1 MFALSRQEIALV
13 LVTMLWGSTFL
24 VIHIAMQHSGP
35 LFFVGVRF
43 TLAGVVSMLLFRRHM
58 ARLTRREAGAGVAI
72 GCALFLG
79 YYLQTLGLRTITSS
93 QSAFITALYVP
104 IVPLLQWAVL
114 KRPPGLMSWVGVAL
128 AFTGLVLLAGPEAGA
143 LHFSAGELATL
154 AGAAAIAAE
163 IILIGHFAS
172 SVDSRRVTAVQLLT
186 AGLVSFALM
195 PALGEAVPEFS
206 WLWAGGGDR
215 TWAGQRGD
223 PADDELGAEVGVA
236 HARHGDLRWRAGVGR
251 HRRPAGRGTP
261 ARPGAGGR
269 GVDRGGRAGQRGE
282 IQAPRQA
289 GAGQDLNGAA
299 RADSRQP
306 PCSRNACNAGTVFS
320 TCWRIA
326 ASQRSGSPV
335 SSASISSW
343 CDSRTRNTRPGWA
356 AHRRM

>member
-154 AGAAAIAAE
+154 VGAA
-163 IILIGHFAS
+163 LI
-172 SVDSRRVTAVQLLT
+172 V
-186 AGLVSFALM
+186 
-195 PALGEAVPEFS
+195 
-206 WLWAGGGDR
+206 
-215 TWAGQRGD
+215 
-223 PADDELGAEVGVA
+223 
-236 HARHGDLRWRAGVGR
+236 AGVLASEVKFKRRGKPAPGR
-251 HRRPAGRGTP
+251 T
-261 ARPGAGGR
+261 
-269 GVDRGGRAGQRGE
+269 
-282 IQAPRQA
+282 
-289 GAGQDLNGAA
+289 
-299 RADSRQP
+299 
-306 PCSRNACNAGTVFS
+306 
-320 TCWRIA
+320 
-326 ASQRSGSPV
+326 
-335 SSASISSW
+335 
-343 CDSRTRNTRPGWA
+343 
-356 AHRRM
+356 

>member
-58 ARLTRREAGAGVAI
+58 ARLTRREAGASVAI
-72 GCALFLG
+72 GYALFLG

-206 WLWAGGGDR
+206 WLWAGGAIGLGLASAVIQL
-215 TWAGQRGD
+215 TMNWAQKSVSPTRATVIYAGEPVWGGIVGRLAGERL
-223 PADDELGAEVGVA
+223 PGLALVGAALIV
-236 HARHGDLRWRAGVGR
+236 AGVLASEVKFKRRGKPAPGR
-251 HRRPAGRGTP
+251 T
-261 ARPGAGGR
+261 
-269 GVDRGGRAGQRGE
+269 
-282 IQAPRQA
+282 
-289 GAGQDLNGAA
+289 
-299 RADSRQP
+299 
-306 PCSRNACNAGTVFS
+306 
-320 TCWRIA
+320 
-326 ASQRSGSPV
+326 
-335 SSASISSW
+335 
-343 CDSRTRNTRPGWA
+343 
-356 AHRRM
+356 

>member
-43 TLAGVVSMLLFRRHM
+43 TIAGVVSMLLFRRHM

-143 LHFSAGELATL
+143 LHFSTGELATL

-206 WLWAGGGDR
+206 WLWAGGAIGLGLASAVIQL
-215 TWAGQRGD
+215 TMNWAQKSVSPTRATVIYAGEPVWGGIVGRLAGERL
-223 PADDELGAEVGVA
+223 PGLALVGAALIV
-236 HARHGDLRWRAGVGR
+236 AGVLASEVKFKRRGKPAPGR
-251 HRRPAGRGTP
+251 T
-261 ARPGAGGR
+261 
-269 GVDRGGRAGQRGE
+269 
-282 IQAPRQA
+282 
-289 GAGQDLNGAA
+289 
-299 RADSRQP
+299 
-306 PCSRNACNAGTVFS
+306 
-320 TCWRIA
+320 
-326 ASQRSGSPV
+326 
-335 SSASISSW
+335 
-343 CDSRTRNTRPGWA
+343 
-356 AHRRM
+356 

>member
-79 YYLQTLGLRTITSS
+79 YYLQPLGLRTITSS

-206 WLWAGGGDR
+206 WLWAGGAIGLGLASAVIQL
-215 TWAGQRGD
+215 TMNWAQKSVSPTRATVIYAGEPVWGGIVGRLAGERL
-223 PADDELGAEVGVA
+223 PGLALVGAALIV
-236 HARHGDLRWRAGVGR
+236 AGVLASEVKFKRRGKPAPGR
-251 HRRPAGRGTP
+251 T
-261 ARPGAGGR
+261 
-269 GVDRGGRAGQRGE
+269 
-282 IQAPRQA
+282 
-289 GAGQDLNGAA
+289 
-299 RADSRQP
+299 
-306 PCSRNACNAGTVFS
+306 
-320 TCWRIA
+320 
-326 ASQRSGSPV
+326 
-335 SSASISSW
+335 
-343 CDSRTRNTRPGWA
+343 
-356 AHRRM
+356 

>member
-43 TLAGVVSMLLFRRHM
+43 TIAGVVSMLLFRRHM

-206 WLWAGGGDR
+206 WLWAGGAIGLGLASAVIQL
-215 TWAGQRGD
+215 TMNWAQKSVSPTRATVIYAGEPVWGGIVGRLAGERL
-223 PADDELGAEVGVA
+223 PGLALVGAALIV
-236 HARHGDLRWRAGVGR
+236 AGVLASEVKFKRRGKPAPGR
-251 HRRPAGRGTP
+251 T
-261 ARPGAGGR
+261 
-269 GVDRGGRAGQRGE
+269 
-282 IQAPRQA
+282 
-289 GAGQDLNGAA
+289 
-299 RADSRQP
+299 
-306 PCSRNACNAGTVFS
+306 
-320 TCWRIA
+320 
-326 ASQRSGSPV
+326 
-335 SSASISSW
+335 
-343 CDSRTRNTRPGWA
+343 
-356 AHRRM
+356 

>member
-72 GCALFLG
+72 GSALFLG

-206 WLWAGGGDR
+206 WLWAGGAIGLGLASAVIQL
-215 TWAGQRGD
+215 TMNWAQKSVSPTRATVIYAGEPVWGGIVGRLAGERL
-223 PADDELGAEVGVA
+223 PGLALVGAALIV
-236 HARHGDLRWRAGVGR
+236 AGVLASEVKFKRRGKPAPGR
-251 HRRPAGRGTP
+251 T
-261 ARPGAGGR
+261 
-269 GVDRGGRAGQRGE
+269 
-282 IQAPRQA
+282 
-289 GAGQDLNGAA
+289 
-299 RADSRQP
+299 
-306 PCSRNACNAGTVFS
+306 
-320 TCWRIA
+320 
-326 ASQRSGSPV
+326 
-335 SSASISSW
+335 
-343 CDSRTRNTRPGWA
+343 
-356 AHRRM
+356 

>member
-93 QSAFITALYVP
+93 RSAFITALYVP

-206 WLWAGGGDR
+206 WLWAGGAIGLGLASAVIQL
-215 TWAGQRGD
+215 TMNWAQKSVSPTRATVIYAGEPVWGGIVGRLAGERL
-223 PADDELGAEVGVA
+223 PGLALVGAALIV
-236 HARHGDLRWRAGVGR
+236 AGVLASEVKFKRRGKPAPGR
-251 HRRPAGRGTP
+251 T
-261 ARPGAGGR
+261 
-269 GVDRGGRAGQRGE
+269 
-282 IQAPRQA
+282 
-289 GAGQDLNGAA
+289 
-299 RADSRQP
+299 
-306 PCSRNACNAGTVFS
+306 
-320 TCWRIA
+320 
-326 ASQRSGSPV
+326 
-335 SSASISSW
+335 
-343 CDSRTRNTRPGWA
+343 
-356 AHRRM
+356 

>member
-1 MFALSRQEIALV
+1 MFALSRQEVALV

-43 TLAGVVSMLLFRRHM
+43 TIAGVVSMLLFRRHM
-58 ARLTRREAGAGVAI
+58 AGLTRREAGAGVAI

-114 KRPPGLMSWVGVAL
+114 KRPPGLMSWIGVAL
-128 AFTGLVLLAGPEAGA
+128 AFTGLVLLAGPQAGA

-195 PALGEAVPEFS
+195 PALGEAVPQFS
-206 WLWAGGGDR
+206 WLWAGGAIGLGLASAVIQL
-215 TWAGQRGD
+215 TMNWAQKSVSPTRATVIYAGEPVWGGIVGRLAGERL
-223 PADDELGAEVGVA
+223 PGLALVGAALIV
-236 HARHGDLRWRAGVGR
+236 AGVLASEVKFK
-251 HRRPAGRGTP
+251 RRGKPAP
-261 ARPGAGGR
+261 
-269 GVDRGGRAGQRGE
+269 GRA
-282 IQAPRQA
+282 
-289 GAGQDLNGAA
+289 
-299 RADSRQP
+299 
-306 PCSRNACNAGTVFS
+306 
-320 TCWRIA
+320 
-326 ASQRSGSPV
+326 
-335 SSASISSW
+335 
-343 CDSRTRNTRPGWA
+343 
-356 AHRRM
+356 

>member
-43 TLAGVVSMLLFRRHM
+43 TLAGVVSMLLFHRHM

-206 WLWAGGGDR
+206 WLWAGGAIGLGLASAVIQL
-215 TWAGQRGD
+215 TMNWAQKSVSPTRATVIYAGEPVWGGIVGRLAGERL
-223 PADDELGAEVGVA
+223 PGLALVGAALIV
-236 HARHGDLRWRAGVGR
+236 AGVLASEVKFKRRGKPAPGR
-251 HRRPAGRGTP
+251 T
-261 ARPGAGGR
+261 
-269 GVDRGGRAGQRGE
+269 
-282 IQAPRQA
+282 
-289 GAGQDLNGAA
+289 
-299 RADSRQP
+299 
-306 PCSRNACNAGTVFS
+306 
-320 TCWRIA
+320 
-326 ASQRSGSPV
+326 
-335 SSASISSW
+335 
-343 CDSRTRNTRPGWA
+343 
-356 AHRRM
+356 

>member
-206 WLWAGGGDR
+206 WLWAGGAIGLGLASAVIQL
-215 TWAGQRGD
+215 TMNWAQKSVSPTRATVIYAGEPVWGGIVGRLAGERL
-223 PADDELGAEVGVA
+223 PGLALVGAALIV
-236 HARHGDLRWRAGVGR
+236 AGVLASEVKFKRRGKPAPGR
-251 HRRPAGRGTP
+251 T
-261 ARPGAGGR
+261 
-269 GVDRGGRAGQRGE
+269 
-282 IQAPRQA
+282 
-289 GAGQDLNGAA
+289 
-299 RADSRQP
+299 
-306 PCSRNACNAGTVFS
+306 
-320 TCWRIA
+320 
-326 ASQRSGSPV
+326 
-335 SSASISSW
+335 
-343 CDSRTRNTRPGWA
+343 
-356 AHRRM
+356 

>member
-24 VIHIAMQHSGP
+24 IIHIAMQHSGP

-43 TLAGVVSMLLFRRHM
+43 TLAGVGSMLLFRRHM
-58 ARLTRREAGAGVAI
+58 AGLTRRETGAGVAI

-79 YYLQTLGLRTITSS
+79 YYLQTYGLRTITSS

-143 LHFSAGELATL
+143 LHFSPGEVATL

-195 PALGEAVPEFS
+195 PLLGEAVPAFS
-206 WLWAGGGDR
+206 WRWAGGAIGLGLASAVIQL
-215 TWAGQRGD
+215 TMNWAQKSVSPTRATVIYAGEPVWGGIVGRLAGERL
-223 PADDELGAEVGVA
+223 PGVA
-236 HARHGDLRWRAGVGR
+236 LVGAALIVAGVL
-251 HRRPAGRGTP
+251 AS
-261 ARPGAGGR
+261 
-269 GVDRGGRAGQRGE
+269 E
-282 IQAPRQA
+282 IKLKRKPKPLPHEA
-289 GAGQDLNGAA
+289 
-299 RADSRQP
+299 
-306 PCSRNACNAGTVFS
+306 
-320 TCWRIA
+320 
-326 ASQRSGSPV
+326 
-335 SSASISSW
+335 
-343 CDSRTRNTRPGWA
+343 
-356 AHRRM
+356 

>member
-1 MFALSRQEIALV
+1 MFALSRQEVALV

-43 TLAGVVSMLLFRRHM
+43 TIAGVVSMLLFRRHM
-58 ARLTRREAGAGVAI
+58 AGLTRREAGAGVAI

-114 KRPPGLMSWVGVAL
+114 KRPPGLMSWIGVAL

-154 AGAAAIAAE
+154 AGAVAIAAE

-195 PALGEAVPEFS
+195 PALGEAVPQFS
-206 WLWAGGGDR
+206 WLWAGGAIGLGLASAVIQL
-215 TWAGQRGD
+215 TMNWAQKSVSPTRATVIYAGEPVWGGIVGRLAGERL
-223 PADDELGAEVGVA
+223 PGLALVGAALIV
-236 HARHGDLRWRAGVGR
+236 AGVLASEVKFK
-251 HRRPAGRGTP
+251 RRGKPAP
-261 ARPGAGGR
+261 
-269 GVDRGGRAGQRGE
+269 GRA
-282 IQAPRQA
+282 
-289 GAGQDLNGAA
+289 
-299 RADSRQP
+299 
-306 PCSRNACNAGTVFS
+306 
-320 TCWRIA
+320 
-326 ASQRSGSPV
+326 
-335 SSASISSW
+335 
-343 CDSRTRNTRPGWA
+343 
-356 AHRRM
+356 

>member
-43 TLAGVVSMLLFRRHM
+43 TLAGVVSMLLFRQHM

-206 WLWAGGGDR
+206 WLWAGGAIGLGLASAVIQL
-215 TWAGQRGD
+215 TMNWAQKSVSPTRATVIYAGEPVWGGIVGRLAGERL
-223 PADDELGAEVGVA
+223 PGLALVGAALIV
-236 HARHGDLRWRAGVGR
+236 AGVLASEVKIKRRGKLAPGR
-251 HRRPAGRGTP
+251 T
-261 ARPGAGGR
+261 
-269 GVDRGGRAGQRGE
+269 
-282 IQAPRQA
+282 
-289 GAGQDLNGAA
+289 
-299 RADSRQP
+299 
-306 PCSRNACNAGTVFS
+306 
-320 TCWRIA
+320 
-326 ASQRSGSPV
+326 
-335 SSASISSW
+335 
-343 CDSRTRNTRPGWA
+343 
-356 AHRRM
+356 

>member
-72 GCALFLG
+72 GCALLLG

-206 WLWAGGGDR
+206 WLWAGGAIGLGLASAVIQL
-215 TWAGQRGD
+215 TMNWAQKSVSPTRATVIYAGEPVWGGIVGRLAGERL
-223 PADDELGAEVGVA
+223 PGLALVGAALIV
-236 HARHGDLRWRAGVGR
+236 AGVLASEVKFKRRGKPAPGR
-251 HRRPAGRGTP
+251 T
-261 ARPGAGGR
+261 
-269 GVDRGGRAGQRGE
+269 
-282 IQAPRQA
+282 
-289 GAGQDLNGAA
+289 
-299 RADSRQP
+299 
-306 PCSRNACNAGTVFS
+306 
-320 TCWRIA
+320 
-326 ASQRSGSPV
+326 
-335 SSASISSW
+335 
-343 CDSRTRNTRPGWA
+343 
-356 AHRRM
+356 

>member
-206 WLWAGGGDR
+206 WLWAGGAIGLGLASAVIQL
-215 TWAGQRGD
+215 TMNWAQKSVSPTRATVIYAGEPVWGGIVGRLAGERL
-223 PADDELGAEVGVA
+223 PGLALVGAALIV
-236 HARHGDLRWRAGVGR
+236 AGVLASEVKFKRRSKPAPGR
-251 HRRPAGRGTP
+251 T
-261 ARPGAGGR
+261 
-269 GVDRGGRAGQRGE
+269 
-282 IQAPRQA
+282 
-289 GAGQDLNGAA
+289 
-299 RADSRQP
+299 
-306 PCSRNACNAGTVFS
+306 
-320 TCWRIA
+320 
-326 ASQRSGSPV
+326 
-335 SSASISSW
+335 
-343 CDSRTRNTRPGWA
+343 
-356 AHRRM
+356 

>member
-43 TLAGVVSMLLFRRHM
+43 TIAGVVSMLLFRRHM

-186 AGLVSFALM
+186 AGLVPFALM

-206 WLWAGGGDR
+206 WLWAGGAIGLGLASAVIQL
-215 TWAGQRGD
+215 TMNWAQKSVSPTRATVIYAGEPVWGGIVGRLAGERL
-223 PADDELGAEVGVA
+223 PGLALVGAALIV
-236 HARHGDLRWRAGVGR
+236 AGVLASEVKFKRRGKPAPGR
-251 HRRPAGRGTP
+251 T
-261 ARPGAGGR
+261 
-269 GVDRGGRAGQRGE
+269 
-282 IQAPRQA
+282 
-289 GAGQDLNGAA
+289 
-299 RADSRQP
+299 
-306 PCSRNACNAGTVFS
+306 
-320 TCWRIA
+320 
-326 ASQRSGSPV
+326 
-335 SSASISSW
+335 
-343 CDSRTRNTRPGWA
+343 
-356 AHRRM
+356 

>member
-24 VIHIAMQHSGP
+24 IIHIAMQHSGP

-43 TLAGVVSMLLFRRHM
+43 TLAGVGSMLLFRRHM
-58 ARLTRREAGAGVAI
+58 AGLTRRETGAGVAI

-79 YYLQTLGLRTITSS
+79 YYLQTYGLRTITSS

-143 LHFSAGELATL
+143 LHFSPGEVATL

-195 PALGEAVPEFS
+195 PLLGEAVPAFS
-206 WLWAGGGDR
+206 WRWAGGAIRAGP
-215 TWAGQRGD
+215 GQRGD
-223 PADDELGAEVGVA
+223 PVDHELGAEVGVA
-236 HARHGDLRWRAGVGR
+236 DPRHGDLCRRAGVGR

-261 ARPGAGGR
+261 AGRGAGGR
-269 GVDRGGRAGQRGE
+269 GADRGRGPGQRDQV
-282 IQAPRQA
+282 QAQTEVA
-289 GAGQDLNGAA
+289 AA
-299 RADSRQP
+299 RGLTAGPQFARSRK
-306 PCSRNACNAGTVFS
+306 ACNAGTVFS

-326 ASQRSGSPV
+326 ASQRSASPV

-343 CDSRTRNTRPGWA
+343 CDSRTRSTRPGWA

>member
-143 LHFSAGELATL
+143 PHFSAGELATL

-206 WLWAGGGDR
+206 WLWAGGAIGLGLASAVIQL
-215 TWAGQRGD
+215 TMNWAQKSVSPTRATVIYAGEPVWGGIVGRLAGERL
-223 PADDELGAEVGVA
+223 PGLALVGAALIV
-236 HARHGDLRWRAGVGR
+236 AGVLASEVKFKRRGKPAPGR
-251 HRRPAGRGTP
+251 T
-261 ARPGAGGR
+261 
-269 GVDRGGRAGQRGE
+269 
-282 IQAPRQA
+282 
-289 GAGQDLNGAA
+289 
-299 RADSRQP
+299 
-306 PCSRNACNAGTVFS
+306 
-320 TCWRIA
+320 
-326 ASQRSGSPV
+326 
-335 SSASISSW
+335 
-343 CDSRTRNTRPGWA
+343 
-356 AHRRM
+356 

>member
-206 WLWAGGGDR
+206 WLWAGGAIGLGLASAVIQL
-215 TWAGQRGD
+215 TMNWAQKSVLPTRATVIYAGEPVWGGIVGRLAGERL
-223 PADDELGAEVGVA
+223 PGLALVGAALIV
-236 HARHGDLRWRAGVGR
+236 AGVLASEVKFKRRGKPAPGR
-251 HRRPAGRGTP
+251 T
-261 ARPGAGGR
+261 
-269 GVDRGGRAGQRGE
+269 
-282 IQAPRQA
+282 
-289 GAGQDLNGAA
+289 
-299 RADSRQP
+299 
-306 PCSRNACNAGTVFS
+306 
-320 TCWRIA
+320 
-326 ASQRSGSPV
+326 
-335 SSASISSW
+335 
-343 CDSRTRNTRPGWA
+343 
-356 AHRRM
+356 